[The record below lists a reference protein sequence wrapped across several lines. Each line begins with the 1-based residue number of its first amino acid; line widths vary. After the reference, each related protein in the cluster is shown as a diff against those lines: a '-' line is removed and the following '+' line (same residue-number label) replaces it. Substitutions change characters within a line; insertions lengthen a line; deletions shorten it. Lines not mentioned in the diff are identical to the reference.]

1 MTFDLLHV
9 TSRDPLL
16 TADGTVR
23 SALYTI
29 YGPINDVH
37 SLCNNYD
44 FVLLVFTCHV
54 SRSINLFPPLHMS
67 PLPSPLPGLTALS
80 NCVILI
86 PFHLTI
92 NSVLSIYHRCKN
104 AYSALKLHLESLR
117 SGVMVGN
124 ALIDLLIPHVFCE
137 IIDSILSMV
146 RSWP

>member
-1 MTFDLLHV
+1 MRRNPMTFDLLHV

-23 SALYTI
+23 VML
-29 YGPINDVH
+29 INDVH

-54 SRSINLFPPLHMS
+54 SRSINLFPPLHMA
-67 PLPSPLPGLTALS
+67 PLLGLTALS
-80 NCVILI
+80 NCVI

-104 AYSALKLHLESLR
+104 AYSALKLYLESLR